1 MNGKARTF
9 LRPPSQEIPPS
20 CRFASNRTRGAA
32 RTSES
37 MTPTGK
43 SVRVRSLRR
52 LNLDFADALRRRLEP
67 ARCPRQPCGSRA
79 TSPTYATQ
87 SSTGRR
93 RSRRRGA
100 LLRRFPLRGLPLGGL
115 ARRLLRRGLRLR
127 LCLLRHS
134 ALLANDDETGD
145 ATQKGID
152 LCDKRICTSQRTKFR
167 IRDGARNEQRADVK
181 RSPRVRRGSIVTI
194 ANDAPHFCD
203 KLRAFAETRM
213 GPGFWRASNFSVT
226 RKEILCAS

>member
-1 MNGKARTF
+1 
-9 LRPPSQEIPPS
+9 
-20 CRFASNRTRGAA
+20 
-32 RTSES
+32 

-67 ARCPRQPCGSRA
+67 ARCPRQPCGSRFA

-87 SSTGRR
+87 SSTSRR

-145 ATQKGID
+145 ATQKGNRSVRQANLYITTNKIPNPGR
-152 LCDKRICTSQRTKFR
+152 CAKRTASGRQALSACAPRLDRHYRKRCT
-167 IRDGARNEQRADVK
+167 AL
-181 RSPRVRRGSIVTI
+181 
-194 ANDAPHFCD
+194 CD

-213 GPGFWRASNFSVT
+213 GPGFLARASNFSVT